1 MALTSGFYNAM
12 NVGGTYDRL
21 YNADD
26 YKNVFAAF
34 IKDGVRR
41 SGMDDFKITANG
53 LVLTAKMGYAVCGGR
68 WVQLDADYPVGRVTP
83 PVGDYSRMDA
93 VVLRV
98 DANEQT
104 RAASIVYRQG
114 TAGSTPQ
121 PPAKDTTTNVTEL
134 ILAYVT
140 VAPSATSVAITD
152 TRANAN
158 VCGWITTPV
167 GYDDYFTSLDS
178 QFETWFN
185 EKRDTLAST
194 TLFKEYIWRSVLAN
208 SSASVTF
215 NIPQY
220 DPTGVDIVNVYV
232 NGLLE
237 VEGVDYTLSGSTI
250 TFGTGGGGTG
260 TKVAGTE
267 IVVKV
272 YKSIDGSDLGDVSDE
287 VTALQNQVAVLA
299 NTNEY
304 TYICNGT
311 NDNVLLSQIAQDWLN
326 GGDDYACKTIRVYGT
341 FGATAAYGGSGT
353 SANPF
358 RWISVGADTA
368 KNRRIAFDFSSC
380 GQITLPI
387 AAGTYNTL
395 FHGMNAHIIGA
406 NFVANQTATGTVI
419 RVFGSSNGAVFAE
432 NCRFWITAYQDSRIG
447 STGTFTNCRASVAN
461 VINNSYCFLP
471 FTESLLRLNG
481 GEYYAY
487 TGSSSAQSAVVGQS
501 AAEAVSILYGVNAPT
516 ASRSGFYQTNSI
528 IQFAGGGVM
537 NCTDLV
543 SALTV
548 TVTAG
553 ISNIRGT
560 IAKSKAGLM

>member
-1 MALTSGFYNAM
+1 MSLTSGFYNAM

-34 IKDGVRR
+34 IKDGIRR

-68 WVQLDADYPVGRVTP
+68 WVQLDADYHVGTVTP

-104 RAASIVYRQG
+104 RAASIIYRQG

-121 PPAKDTTTNVTEL
+121 PPAKDTATNVTEL
-134 ILAYVT
+134 ILAYVL
-140 VAPSATSVAITD
+140 VAPSATSVTLTD
-152 TRANAN
+152 TRPNAN
-158 VCGWITTPV
+158 LCGWITTPV

-178 QFETWFN
+178 QFETWFD
-185 EKRDTLAST
+185 EKKDTLASA
-194 TLFKEYIWRSVLAN
+194 TLFKEYIWRTVLEN
-208 SSASVTF
+208 PSASVSFT
-215 NIPQY
+215 IPQY
-220 DPTGVDIVNVYV
+220 DSTGVDIVNVYV
-232 NGLLE
+232 NGMLE
-237 VEGVDYTLSGSTI
+237 IEGVDYTLSGSTI
-250 TFGTGGGGTG
+250 AFTTGDGGTG
-260 TKVAGTE
+260 TKIAGTE

-272 YKSIDGSDLGDVSDE
+272 YKSIDGSDLGSVSDE
-287 VTALQNQVAVLA
+287 VTELQNQVSVLA
-299 NTNEY
+299 NTNDY

-311 NDNVLLSQIAQDWLN
+311 NDNVLLSQIAQNWLN

-353 SANPF
+353 AANPF

-395 FHGMNAHIIGA
+395 FHGINAHIIGA
-406 NFVANQTATGTVI
+406 NFSVNQTGTGTVVKI
-419 RVFGSSNGAVFAE
+419 FGSSSGAVLAE
-432 NCRFWITAYQDSRIG
+432 NCRFWITAYQDSVVAN
-447 STGTFTNCRASVAN
+447 TGTFTNCRASVAN

-471 FTESLLRLNG
+471 YTDSLLRVNG

-487 TGSSSAQSAVVGQS
+487 TGSASAKSAVVGQS
-501 AAEAVSILYGVNAPT
+501 GADAVSILYGVNAPT

-528 IQFAGGGVM
+528 IQYAGGGIM

>member
-1 MALTSGFYNAM
+1 MLKSGFYNAM
-12 NVGGTYDRL
+12 NVGGVYDRR

-34 IKDGVRR
+34 ISDGVRR
-41 SGMDDFKITANG
+41 SGLNDLAVTASG
-53 LVLTAKMGYAVCGGR
+53 LNISVGTGFAVCGGR
-68 WVQLDADYPVGRVTP
+68 WVENDTVLSLGAVTP
-83 PVGDYSRMDA
+83 PVGDYSRVDA

-98 DANEQT
+98 NANEAT
-104 RAASIVYRQG
+104 RAASIIYRQG
-114 TAGSTPQ
+114 TAGSSPQ
-121 PPAKDTTTNVTEL
+121 PPTKDTTTGITEL

-140 VAPSATSVAITD
+140 VAPSATSVTLTD
-152 TRANAN
+152 TRADAH

-167 GYDDYFTSLDS
+167 GYDDYFASLDA
-178 QFETWFN
+178 QFETWLDSKKN
-185 EKRDTLAST
+185 TLASA
-194 TLFKEYIWRSVLAN
+194 TLFKEYIWRSVLEN
-208 SSASVTF
+208 SSSTVIFT
-215 NIPQY
+215 IPQY

-406 NFVANQTATGTVI
+406 NFVANQTADGTVV
-419 RVFGSSNGAVFAE
+419 RVFGSTNGEVLAE

-447 STGTFTNCRASVAN
+447 STGTFNSCRASVAN
-461 VINNSYCFLP
+461 VINSSYCFLP
-471 FTESLLRLNG
+471 FSESLLRLNG

-487 TGSSSAQSAVVGQS
+487 TGASSAQSAVVGQS

-516 ASRSGFYQTNSI
+516 AARSGFYQTNSI

-537 NCTDLV
+537 NCADLV

-548 TVTAG
+548 TVVAG